1 MLTMSWASAMYYFIH
16 VLFNTFLNVYY
27 LIYCFTCINLL
38 NHKPILVVVT
48 HNVPVH
54 ELERGT
60 CREISPVDYTLGKIK
75 C

>member
-1 MLTMSWASAMYYFIH
+1 M
-16 VLFNTFLNVYY
+16 
-27 LIYCFTCINLL
+27 
-38 NHKPILVVVT
+38 VVT

-75 C
+75 CWGRETEAGAGKTVRQRGTATEFRGRL